1 MISSM
6 TSPITVGVIGAT
18 GSVGQSVVKG
28 LLSSEINFS
37 ITSFTRQTS
46 IDSPINHNLR
56 NDGLA
61 ITGYDLAQ
69 PQETLV
75 NKLRGIDILI
85 SCMNWENLH
94 LQKHWVE
101 PAKSAGVK
109 RFVPSEWVAPTPP
122 GISNVQDT
130 KRDILAAIQRAHL
143 SYTVID
149 VGCWFEVFVP
159 KIASGRSDHAH
170 WSLIDHRIVGD
181 GNQKFAL
188 IDQTDIGKYVAQII
202 TDSRTINK
210 HVFAYTEV
218 LSMNEIWDTMAIVSG
233 EEPVKDHVFVEELE
247 AIIQDYPK
255 KVENNPETVYHP
267 SRIQDTVNFNMAQ
280 FRISWCVRGYNTPE
294 YGEYLG
300 YLDFTQLFP
309 DFPKGKSLKT
319 YYREV
324 VNGSAE

>member
-1 MISSM
+1 MS
-6 TSPITVGVIGAT
+6 SPITVGVIGAT

-46 IDSPINHNLR
+46 IDSPINQNLR
-56 NDGLA
+56 KDGLA

-122 GISNVQDT
+122 GISDVQDT
-130 KRDILAAIQRAHL
+130 KLDILAAIQRAHL

-159 KIASGRSDHAH
+159 KIPSGRSDHAH
-170 WSLIDHRIVGD
+170 WSLVDHRIVGD

-188 IDQTDIGKYVAQII
+188 IDRTDIGKYVAQII
-202 TDSRTINK
+202 TDPRTINK

-218 LSMNEIWDTMAIVSG
+218 LSMNEIWDTMTIVSG
-233 EEPVKDHVFVEELE
+233 EEPVKDHVMVEELE

-255 KVENNPETVYHP
+255 KVENNPETAYHP

>member
-1 MISSM
+1 M
-6 TSPITVGVIGAT
+6 TSPITVGIIGAT

-143 SYTVID
+143 PYTVID

-181 GNQKFAL
+181 GNQKFGL

-202 TDSRTINK
+202 TDPRTINK

-255 KVENNPETVYHP
+255 KVENNPG
-267 SRIQDTVNFNMAQ
+267 IQDTVNFNMAQ

-324 VNGSAE
+324 VNGTAE